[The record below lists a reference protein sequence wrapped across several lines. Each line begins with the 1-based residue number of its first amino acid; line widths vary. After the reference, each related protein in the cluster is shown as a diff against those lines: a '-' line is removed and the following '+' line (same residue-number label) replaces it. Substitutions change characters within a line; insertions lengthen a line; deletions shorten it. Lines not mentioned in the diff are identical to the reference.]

1 MGKIIACIDGSAR
14 ADRVCE
20 LAVWTAKRMD
30 LPIALLHAV
39 APHTDHADRT
49 DLSGA
54 IGFDANSRLLA
65 QLTAL
70 DEARGKLEQ
79 RKGRLILEHAAE
91 QLRLDG
97 VVPHETLHRRGALVD
112 TVVAL
117 EAEAALVVIGKQGE
131 HADTAPGHLGANLER
146 VARAVHR
153 PLLVASRDALPI
165 NRFLIAYDGEP
176 STRKAVAYAAH
187 SPLLRG
193 LDCHL
198 LQVGERHGDG
208 PTLHEAAATLTEAGY
223 AVRTAQEP
231 GRHVEEVV
239 AAYCAAQGINL
250 LAIGA
255 YGHARLRSLILGS
268 TTTAL
273 LRASTIPLLLFR

>member
-1 MGKIIACIDGSAR
+1 MEKIIACIDGSAM

-20 LAVWTAKRMD
+20 LAAWAAKRTD
-30 LPIALLHAV
+30 TPIALLHVV
-39 APHTDHADRT
+39 AAHAEHADGG
-49 DLSGA
+49 DLSGT
-54 IGFDANSRLLA
+54 IGVDANSQLLA
-65 QLTAL
+65 QLTEL

-91 QLRLDG
+91 QLRADG
-97 VVPHETLHRRGALVD
+97 VAPLETLHRRGALVD
-112 TVVAL
+112 TVVEL
-117 EAEAALVVIGKQGE
+117 ESQAALIVIGKQGE

-146 VARAVHR
+146 VARAVHK

-165 NRFLIAYDGEP
+165 NRFLIAYDGGS
-176 STRKAVAYAAH
+176 STQKAVAYAAQ
-187 SPLLRG
+187 SQLLHG

-198 LQVGERHGDG
+198 LQVGEHHGDG
-208 PTLHEAAATLTEAGY
+208 PTLHEAAAMLTGAGY
-223 AVRTAQEP
+223 TVQTAQEH
-231 GRHVEEVV
+231 GRHVDEIV
-239 AAYCAAQGINL
+239 AAYCVAQGINL
-250 LAIGA
+250 LVIGA